1 MANDMK
7 LQQPLQES
15 SDFDIPDIA
24 IEDYFLAP
32 MVSPARPNLW
42 QEPAPPVSLE
52 RPGLWQERVPP
63 LSLERPGLWQERVPP
78 LSLERPGLWQ
88 DPAPPVSLERP
99 GLWQE
104 PAPPVS
110 LERPGLWQEPTP
122 PVCPER
128 PGFWREQQW
137 KDILSKEGLIQRCP
151 RCKEIGHGL
160 HHCPYPFS
168 AQGNPQRMVWN
179 PPQPL
184 GTYRCSRCGQRGH
197 NRRTS
202 EPRKT
207 EIQMILHSN
216 CPRSSLRMQQ
226 VHYIQTSYRF
236 KRGML
241 KNGVSNEGCQEEPK

>member
-160 HHCPYPFS
+160 HHCPYPVLVFS
-168 AQGNPQRMVWN
+168 TRESPENA
-179 PPQPL
+179 
-184 GTYRCSRCGQRGH
+184 
-197 NRRTS
+197 